1 MDLRVFNMV
10 TITINGTQV
19 EAEQG
24 QMLIEAADKA
34 GITIPRF
41 CYHKSLSIAANCRMC
56 LVEVEKA
63 PKPIPACAT
72 PVTDGMIVYTKSTQ
86 ALAAQKAVM
95 EFLLINHPLDCPVCD
110 QGGECEL
117 QDFSIGYGSDS
128 SEYTEIKR
136 VVRDKDIG
144 PLISTELTRCIHCT
158 RCIRFGQEIA
168 GMRELGATGRGD
180 WMEIG
185 TYIEKS
191 VDSELSGNII
201 DLCPVGALT
210 SKVSRY
216 SYRVWELVS
225 NDSIGIHDCV
235 GSNSNVQTKDGQI
248 KRVIARE
255 NEAINDQWI
264 SDRDRYSFEGLQSDQ
279 RLNKPWIKKEGEWT
293 EASWDDA
300 LQFAVNGL
308 KNINDGNQ
316 IGTVCS
322 PSVSTEEMY
331 LLQKLMR
338 GIGSNNIDHRLRQT
352 DFSGQDLDP
361 LFPGLG
367 MKVSD
372 IAEQQA
378 VLLIG
383 SNVRKEQPIMG
394 HQLRQA
400 NLKNANIS
408 VVNPVR
414 YDFNF
419 DVAQE
424 FIVAP
429 EQMFK
434 ELKVLAKAAL
444 EKSASD
450 APEGLTALIAS
461 VKVTDAHK
469 ECIEQLSDAENSVV
483 LLGTI
488 AQSMPH
494 YAAMRML
501 AAFIAEAT
509 NSTLGYLTPGANTS
523 GAYLSGLLPNKDALG
538 NVTQGLNTQA
548 MFAEELKGYIL
559 YGIEADYDLENPVQ
573 ANKALSNANFVVSMT
588 SYVTD
593 AMKANSDVLLPVAA
607 VTEASGTL
615 INVDGTLQSFSAA
628 SKAAGLSKPGW
639 KVLRVMGNLFNIDG
653 FDYQSSED
661 VMNEFKANIELKSDH
676 IESSKAM
683 NQLDWA
689 CPENISAQHSG
700 IQRIAELP
708 IYSVDAVTRRSVALQ
723 KTQDAQ
729 VDFAKINT
737 ALAKKLK
744 LEDAQQVTAK
754 QGDNTADIII
764 SIDDRI
770 TDNCVYLPAGITAA
784 SSLGGGFETIE
795 LVAASVTTNEAE

>member
-1 MDLRVFNMV
+1 MV
-10 TITINGTQV
+10 TIEINGTQV

-34 GITIPRF
+34 GIAIPRF
-41 CYHKSLSIAANCRMC
+41 CYHKNLSISANCRMC

-63 PKPIPACAT
+63 PKPMPACAT
-72 PVTDGMIVYTKSTQ
+72 PVTDGMIVYTNSTQ
-86 ALAAQKAVM
+86 ALAAQKSVM

-110 QGGECEL
+110 QGGECDL
-117 QDFSIGYGSDS
+117 QEFSIGYGNDNSR
-128 SEYTEIKR
+128 YAEIKR
-136 VVRDKDIG
+136 VVKDKNIG
-144 PLISTELTRCIHCT
+144 PLIATELTRCIHCT

-210 SKVSRY
+210 SKVSRFT
-216 SYRVWELVS
+216 YRVWELSS

-235 GSNSNVQTKDGQI
+235 GSNCNVQTHNGQI
-248 KRVIARE
+248 KRVIGRE
-255 NEAINDQWI
+255 NEAINDEWI

-279 RLNKPWIKKEGEWT
+279 RLSKPLIKKDGKWT

-308 KNINDGNQ
+308 KNIDDKNQ

-322 PSVSTEEMY
+322 PSVTTEEMY

-367 MKVSD
+367 MKVAD
-372 IAEQQA
+372 VAAQQA
-378 VLLIG
+378 ALLIG
-383 SNVRKEQPIMG
+383 SNVRKEQPIIG

-400 NLKNANIS
+400 SLKGARIS
-408 VVNPVR
+408 IVNSVR
-414 YDFNF
+414 YDFIF
-419 DVAQE
+419 DVAEE

-429 EQMFK
+429 AQMFK

-444 EKSASD
+444 EKSGSD
-450 APEGLTALIAS
+450 APQGLAALIAP
-461 VKVTDAHK
+461 VKITDAHK
-469 ECIEQLSDAENSVV
+469 ECIEQLSAAENSMVI
-483 LLGTI
+483 LGTI
-488 AQSMPH
+488 AQSMPN
-494 YAAMRML
+494 YAALRML
-501 AAFIAEAT
+501 ASFIADAT
-509 NSTLGYLTPGANTS
+509 DSTLSYLTPGANTT
-523 GAYLSGLLPNKDALG
+523 GAYLSGLLPNRDSVK
-538 NVTQGLNTQA
+538 NNTQGLDTQA
-548 MFAEELKGYIL
+548 MFAAGLKGYIL
-559 YGIEADYDLENPVQ
+559 YGIEADYDLENPLQ
-573 ANKALSNANFVVSMT
+573 ANKALSNADFVVAMT
-588 SYVTD
+588 SFVTD
-593 AMKANSDVLLPVAA
+593 AMKANSDVLLPIAA

-615 INVDGTLQSFSAA
+615 INVDGTWQNFSAV
-628 SKAAGLSKPGW
+628 SKANGQSKPGW

-653 FDYQSSED
+653 FDYQSSDD
-661 VMNEFKANIELKSDH
+661 VINELKANFELQNNQ
-676 IESSKAM
+676 IESSKAS
-683 NQLDWA
+683 NKLVWD
-689 CPENISAQHSG
+689 CPENSSAAKASEL
-700 IQRIAELP
+700 QRIAELP
-708 IYSVDAVTRRSVALQ
+708 IYSVDAVTRRATALQ
-723 KTQDAQ
+723 QTQDAQ
-729 VDFAKINT
+729 VEFAKINS

-754 QGDNTADIII
+754 QGDNTADISI

-770 TDNCVYLPAGITAA
+770 TDNCVYLPAGIAAA
-784 SSLGGGFETIE
+784 SSLGGGFEAIE
-795 LVAASVTTNEAE
+795 LLTTGVAK